1 MVQLV
6 LHFTEQFLF
15 DCLALSEKTKAHC
28 NLITSLQWPCDPNQ
42 PTYFLNISMILCY
55 IIRENR
61 TYLTFSCLCC
71 SGNSFIMNINDIY
84 SLLFNPISKAT
95 LHKSKQMSEN
105 VPCLFWCSTTVKPQ
119 GVALKSVNLYVPA
132 VSKQTFPLCCYAAVD
147 CNQVQIQGTWTTW
160 TTWVLGTSVFPF
172 HATLQCFVFFTQT
185 HLFDTIFTIILQILH
200 IKTYDKC
207 IKYDDILIVQTS
219 Q

>member
-1 MVQLV
+1 
-6 LHFTEQFLF
+6 
-15 DCLALSEKTKAHC
+15 
-28 NLITSLQWPCDPNQ
+28 
-42 PTYFLNISMILCY
+42 MILCY
-55 IIRENR
+55 IIRENQ

-147 CNQVQIQGTWTTW
+147 CNKYKYK
-160 TTWVLGTSVFPF
+160 VLELLELLKYLVLQYFHFMLHYSV
-172 HATLQCFVFFTQT
+172 LFFYSNT
-185 HLFDTIFTIILQILH
+185 FI
-200 IKTYDKC
+200 
-207 IKYDDILIVQTS
+207 
-219 Q
+219 